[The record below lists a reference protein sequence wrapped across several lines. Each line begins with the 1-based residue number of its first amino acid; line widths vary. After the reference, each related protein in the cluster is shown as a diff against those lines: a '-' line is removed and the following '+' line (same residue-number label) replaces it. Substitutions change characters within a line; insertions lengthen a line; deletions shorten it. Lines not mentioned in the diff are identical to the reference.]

1 MNTKDQILAFLRDNK
16 QKSPDQRYIQAN
28 VLPELNEDKVKA
40 LLKEIILHNSSLV
53 KYKEYENTG
62 VLIVSYTGLID
73 EFLDNGG
80 FTNIETQSRLES
92 NKLREIEH
100 LQNQVLKLQ
109 RDNLRLKN
117 WDIRIKWLIA
127 ILSFVAGVV
136 TKYVIDN
143 NL

>member
-28 VLPELNEDKVKA
+28 VSPELNEDKVKA

-117 WDIRIKWLIA
+117 WDIRIHA
-127 ILSFVAGVV
+127 S
-136 TKYVIDN
+136 
-143 NL
+143 

>member
-1 MNTKDQILAFLRDNK
+1 M
-16 QKSPDQRYIQAN
+16 
-28 VLPELNEDKVKA
+28 NEDKVKA

-53 KYKEYENTG
+53 KYKEYENSG
-62 VLIVSYTGLID
+62 VLVVSYTGLID
-73 EFLDNGG
+73 EFLDKGG
-80 FTNIETQSRLES
+80 FANIETQSILDS
-92 NKLREIEH
+92 NKLRKIEH